1 MAIELVVFDLD
12 GTLVTAEIDF
22 QAMRRAIRDLL
33 VEHEFPTHV
42 LPMNSTQ
49 DLLRSAFA
57 YAGEKGF
64 TPIAISKLR
73 DEVYLEAVKFEW
85 EGAKKAQL
93 VSGAKEI
100 LQALQQYQVN
110 IAILTNDNRAVAKY
124 LLEKFGLMEYVDL
137 LITREEAPH
146 MKPATEGLEL
156 ILNHFDIPSEQTIFI
171 GDSTIDIMTANK
183 LGIRCIARRSK
194 LRTEKE
200 LKAEGAIAVFST
212 LTPIISYL
220 LEQKLM
226 DD

>member
-22 QAMRRAIRDLL
+22 QAMRQAIRDLL
-33 VEHEFPTHV
+33 IEHEFPTHV

-64 TPIAISKLR
+64 TPIEISKLR

-100 LQALQQYQVN
+100 LKALQQYQVN
-110 IAILTNDNRAVAKY
+110 IAILTNDNKAVAKY

-146 MKPATEGLEL
+146 MKPATAGLEL
-156 ILNHFDIPSEQTIFI
+156 ILNHFDIPAEQTIFI

-200 LKAEGAIAVFST
+200 LRAEGAIAIFST

-220 LEQKLM
+220 REQKLM

>member
-22 QAMRRAIRDLL
+22 QAMRQAIRDLL
-33 VEHEFPTHV
+33 VEHEFPMHV

-57 YAGEKGF
+57 YAGEKGL
-64 TPIAISKLR
+64 TPIEISKLR

-124 LLEKFGLMEYVDL
+124 LLEKFELMEYVDL

-156 ILNHFDIPSEQTIFI
+156 ILNHFDIPAEQTIFI

-183 LGIRCIARRSK
+183 LGIRCIARCSKIRS
-194 LRTEKE
+194 EKE

-220 LEQKLM
+220 REQKLI